1 MGILNRWQKKEQ
13 EAARAQAGDQVKDSA
28 PTTKTVKKT
37 EAKKVSATERNAQAV
52 AHIVRPVIS
61 EKATVAAS
69 HGAYTFE
76 VPVSSN
82 KVEVKKAVAA
92 LYGVT
97 PRKVTMVI
105 TGGKTVRYGR
115 TVGKRAMKK
124 KAIVM
129 LPEGKTIDIYKGV

>member
-13 EAARAQAGDQVKDSA
+13 DAALAQGEEKAKVPA
-28 PTTKTVKKT
+28 VKKQSAQKI
-37 EAKKVSATERNAQAV
+37 EAKKTSATESHARAV
-52 AHIVRPVIS
+52 AHILRPVIS

-69 HGAYTFE
+69 RGAYTFD
-76 VPVSSN
+76 VPVASN
-82 KVEVKKAVAA
+82 KIEIKKAIID

-97 PRKVTMVI
+97 PEKVTIVI

-124 KAIVM
+124 KAVVI
-129 LPEGKTIDIYKGV
+129 LPKGKTIDIYKGV